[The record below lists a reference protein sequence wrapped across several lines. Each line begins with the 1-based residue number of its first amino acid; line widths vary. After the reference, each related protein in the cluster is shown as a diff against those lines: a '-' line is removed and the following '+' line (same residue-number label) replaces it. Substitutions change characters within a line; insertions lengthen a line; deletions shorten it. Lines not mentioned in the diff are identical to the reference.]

1 MTTTTSNEIKN
12 EKKKRTNTL
21 LVGTAG
27 TSLNRQMMITATRLV
42 SVVFDGDV
50 NDFEHLCMLHC
61 LSVMSGQCGS
71 TAPI

>member
-1 MTTTTSNEIKN
+1 MTTTTSNEI
-12 EKKKRTNTL
+12 KKRTNTL

-71 TAPI
+71 TALI